1 MKNKKLIIFGTGELA
16 ELANFYFT
24 KDSNH
29 IVCGFTVN
37 KEFIKSDTYLDL
49 PLVPF
54 DEVASRFPPVECD
67 LFVAVGYSNLNEN
80 RKAKYFEAKELGYK
94 LASYVSTKNSVWDD
108 FTVGENTFIME
119 NNTIM
124 PFAKVGNNVLVFVG
138 NIIAHHMIIEDHAT
152 LTSHCAIGGNVII
165 REGAFLG
172 LNCTIRNGV
181 VVNKK
186 AIVSTSS
193 NVVKDVAEFD
203 VVMGNPAKSIGK
215 RSTEITL

>member
-1 MKNKKLIIFGTGELA
+1 
-16 ELANFYFT
+16 
-24 KDSNH
+24 
-29 IVCGFTVN
+29 
-37 KEFIKSDTYLDL
+37 
-49 PLVPF
+49 
-54 DEVASRFPPVECD
+54 
-67 LFVAVGYSNLNEN
+67 
-80 RKAKYFEAKELGYK
+80 
-94 LASYVSTKNSVWDD
+94 
-108 FTVGENTFIME
+108 ME

-165 REGAFLG
+165 KEGAFLG

-186 AIVSTSS
+186 AIVSASS